1 MSTKEYEINTKS
13 DHPQLVV
20 NPFIIYIGIGLT
32 AVLLQSVLPLPFFPA
47 TASKIIGVTM
57 LIINMLIGIPAVLGM
72 LKANTSPNP
81 GKSSTTLIF
90 SGPYRFSRNPMYIG
104 LTLIYTGILSGFQ
117 ITWGIVFLP
126 LVIWLISVWVIRPE
140 EKYLSAKFGD
150 PYQQYTKTVRR
161 WI

>member
-1 MSTKEYEINTKS
+1 MSTEEYDMNTK

-20 NPFIIYIGIGLT
+20 NPFIIYIGIGLA
-32 AVLLQSVLPLPFFPA
+32 AVLLQSVVPLPFFPS
-47 TASKIIGVTM
+47 TASKIIGITM
-57 LIINMLIGIPAVLGM
+57 LIINMLIGIPAVWGM

-81 GKSSTTLIF
+81 RKSSTTLIF

-126 LVIWLISVWVIRPE
+126 LVIWLISVWVIDPE
-140 EKYLSAKFGD
+140 EKYLSTKFGD
-150 PYQQYTKTVRR
+150 HYQQYTKTVRR